1 MLLFLIG
8 ISGFYLGRVNIN
20 LPMFIDTSMTVL
32 PFFAIGY
39 IFRKYSNIL
48 VKNKYDRLGLL
59 FVLVLACITL
69 CLSGGSTMFIENKFD
84 INPLV
89 FYIRGITGT
98 LCVLYLSK
106 AIVKLPFVSYI
117 GRYSIMIL
125 LTHLLVLAVVSM
137 VVSKLI
143 CNSDLAYW
151 TTVCVTLIS
160 YIVIIPLM
168 KKYLPYVTSQK
179 DVFNL

>member
-1 MLLFLIG
+1 MELTMTSAIWQVMIDAAVMGTLLLIG
-8 ISGFYLGRVNIN
+8 QFLRAR
-20 LPMFIDTSMTVL
+20 LP
-32 PFFAIGY
+32 
-39 IFRKYSNIL
+39 
-48 VKNKYDRLGLL
+48 L
-59 FVLVLACITL
+59 FQ
-69 CLSGGSTMFIENKFD
+69 K
-84 INPLV
+84 
-89 FYIRGITGT
+89 GITGT

>member
-1 MLLFLIG
+1 MKNFILDFIYIIINYLISYIPSWYIRKVCYQLLGMKIG
-8 ISGFYLGRVNIN
+8 KGSRICMGTVVIKPWKIRIGKNSIIN
-20 LPMFIDTSMTVL
+20 EKCHLD
-32 PFFAIGY
+32 ARG
-39 IFRKYSNIL
+39 
-48 VKNKYDRLGLL
+48 
-59 FVLVLACITL
+59 
-69 CLSGGSTMFIENKFD
+69 MFIENKFD